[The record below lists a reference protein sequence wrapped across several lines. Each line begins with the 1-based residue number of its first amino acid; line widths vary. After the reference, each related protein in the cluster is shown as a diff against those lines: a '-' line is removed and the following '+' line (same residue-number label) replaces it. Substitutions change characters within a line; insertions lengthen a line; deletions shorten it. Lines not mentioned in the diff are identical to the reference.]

1 MNKKILLL
9 SALGL
14 LTMGT
19 VSAQTTTSFES
30 SEGFALGNING
41 QNSWVTTSYTET
53 EGGPTLYIANQ
64 VVSNALFS
72 QGSQSLKIDEETDF
86 SGQSSA
92 IIGAFYDFAAPLNST
107 HYSVSADFNVSV
119 LDGSNFQLGIAGSE
133 SFIALFQFD
142 YEGGFI
148 ATTVGAEGPGFVEVP
163 NKTWTANTWYNLKIE
178 VEGTVVKYYI
188 DNALAYTGVA
198 IASEQFAHMRFTH
211 DNFGGFSY
219 VDNIVVTDL
228 SSAST
233 KTQDK
238 FAYSVYPNP
247 FTDVINVAME
257 DKLIQGAHLTDM
269 NGRVVKTFNVSG
281 VSTTQLNASDLAAG
295 TYLLNVKVDGI
306 TVVKQ
311 VIKK

>member
-1 MNKKILLL
+1 MNKKILML

-19 VSAQTTTSFES
+19 IKAQTTVSFES
-30 SEGFALGNING
+30 SEGFTLGNING
-41 QNSWVTTSYTET
+41 QNGWVTTSYTET
-53 EGGPTLYIANQ
+53 EGGPTLYVANQ
-64 VVSNALFS
+64 VISNALFS

-86 SGQSSA
+86 SGQSNA
-92 IIGAFYDFAAPLNST
+92 IMGAFYDFATPLNST
-107 HYSVSADFNVSV
+107 HYSVSADFNASA
-119 LDGSNFQLGIAGSE
+119 LQGSNFQLGIAGTANYV
-133 SFIALFQFD
+133 ALFQFD
-142 YEGGFI
+142 YQGGFI
-148 ATTVGAEGPGFVEVP
+148 ATTVGAQGPAFAAVP

-178 VEGTVVKYYI
+178 INGTEAKYYI

-198 IASEQFAHMRFTH
+198 ISSEQFAHMRFTH

-233 KTQDK
+233 KTEDK

-247 FTDVINVAME
+247 FTDIINVAME

-269 NGRVVKTFNVSG
+269 NGRVVKTFNISG
-281 VSTTQLNASDLAAG
+281 VSTAQLNASDLAAG
-295 TYLLNVKVDGI
+295 AYLLNVKVDGI